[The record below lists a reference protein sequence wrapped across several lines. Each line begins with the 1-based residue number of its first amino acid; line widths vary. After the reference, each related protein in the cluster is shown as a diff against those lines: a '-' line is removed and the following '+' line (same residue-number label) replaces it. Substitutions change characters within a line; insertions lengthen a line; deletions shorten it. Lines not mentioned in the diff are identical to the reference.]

1 MSQDYYQTLGVSKN
15 ASEDEIKKA
24 FRKLAQKYHPDKPT
38 GDEKKFKEINEA
50 YSVLSNKQKRSQYDQ
65 FGSGFSNTG
74 GFGGNAQGFD
84 FSGFAQGFGGGQ
96 GVEFDLNDVFNSFFG
111 GGFGQRMRKGKDI
124 QMDISISFK
133 ESAEGLKKKIKV
145 QKDSRDTE
153 ELEVIIPPGI
163 ENGEMLRVTGKGES
177 IKDGRPGDLYIRIRV
192 ESHKTLQKR
201 GLHLI
206 TNLKIKLS
214 DSLLGST
221 KKVETLYGDINV
233 KIPEG
238 IQHGEIL
245 KLKGK
250 GIKTINGLTGDLLIN
265 ISIEMPSKLS
275 KKAKEAVEILK
286 KEGM

>member
-1 MSQDYYQTLGVSKN
+1 MSKDYYQILGVSKN

-50 YSVLSNKQKRSQYDQ
+50 YSVLSNKQKKAQYDQ
-65 FGSGFSNTG
+65 YGSDFSNAS
-74 GFGGNAQGFD
+74 GFGGNSQGFD
-84 FSGFAQGFGGGQ
+84 FSGFSHGFGGGQ
-96 GVEFDLNDVFNSFFG
+96 NMEFDLNDIFNSFFG
-111 GGFGQRMRKGKDI
+111 GGFGQRIRKGRDI

-133 ESAEGLKKKIKV
+133 ESAEGVKKKIKI
-145 QKDSRDTE
+145 QKDDRETE
-153 ELEVIIPPGI
+153 EIEIVIPSGI
-163 ENGEMLRVTGKGES
+163 ENGEMVRVTGKGES

-192 ESHKTLQKR
+192 EPHKTLQKR

-206 TNLKIKLS
+206 TNLKIKIS
-214 DSLLGST
+214 DSLLGAN
-221 KKVETLYGDINV
+221 KKVETLYGDVNI

-250 GIKTINGLTGDLLIN
+250 GIKTMHGLTGDLLIN
-265 ISIEMPSKLS
+265 ISIEMPSKIS
-275 KKAKEAVEILK
+275 KKAREAIEILK
-286 KEGM
+286 SEGI